1 METTFQAMLRKLS
14 SRKLWL
20 ALAGI
25 ATGIAM
31 AFGADADDVATV
43 AGAVTT
49 ILSVTVYVA
58 AEGRVDA
65 AAVGQPAEQ
74 AAAAGDTGGEKGT
87 NDADP
92 A

>member
-1 METTFQAMLRKLS
+1 METILRKIS

-20 ALAGI
+20 ALAGV

-31 AFGADADDVATV
+31 AFGVDAGEVATV

-58 AEGRVDA
+58 AEGKVDA
-65 AAVGQPAEQ
+65 AAVGQAAEQ
-74 AAAAGDTGGEKGT
+74 VQLAADLVSGESGAD
-87 NDADP
+87 DADP

>member
-1 METTFQAMLRKLS
+1 METILRKLS

-20 ALAGI
+20 ALAGV

-31 AFGADADDVATV
+31 AFGVDAGEVATV

-49 ILSVTVYVA
+49 ILSVTAYVA
-58 AEGRVDA
+58 AEGKVDA
-65 AAVGQPAEQ
+65 AAVGQTAEQ
-74 AAAAGDTGGEKGT
+74 IQLAAGLESGVD
-87 NDADP
+87 DADP